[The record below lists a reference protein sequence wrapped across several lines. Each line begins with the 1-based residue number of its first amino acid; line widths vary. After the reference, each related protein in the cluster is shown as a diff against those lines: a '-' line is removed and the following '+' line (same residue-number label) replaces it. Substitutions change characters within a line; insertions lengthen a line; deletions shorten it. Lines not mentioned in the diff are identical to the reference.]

1 MSRLVCSPVSLAV
14 CLEVTVP
21 SVRRL
26 ASTQPAQHCATTA
39 EAECSSVPSLAC
51 SPVNITHC
59 VSVPERTC
67 ETIQVNV

>member
-1 MSRLVCSPVSLAV
+1 MSRLVCSPVSLGV

-26 ASTQPAQHCATTA
+26 ASTQPDQHCATAA
-39 EAECSSVPSLAC
+39 ETECSTVPGLAC
-51 SPVNITHC
+51 SPLNITHC
-59 VSVPERTC
+59 VSVPKRTC